1 MDVLPDML
9 DLNELW
15 TPVLVAPP
23 DTRVVMMPTHSP
35 SGGSDRHARFK
46 YLLDFCAVGLH
57 LRRICSYRVLS
68 YLVLCCLIW
77 YGLVSSCLIAPCLV
91 VSDIVLSYTVSDLV
105 G

>member
-9 DLNELW
+9 DLNVLR
-15 TPVLVAPP
+15 TPVLVAPR
-23 DTRVVMMPTHSP
+23 DKRVVMIPTHIP

-68 YLVLCCLIW
+68 YRVLCCPIW
-77 YGLVSSCLIAPCLV
+77 YGLVLSCLIAPCLV

-105 G
+105 

>member
-9 DLNELW
+9 DLNVLR
-15 TPVLVAPP
+15 TSVLVAPP
-23 DTRVVMMPTHSP
+23 DKRICMIPTPSP

-68 YLVLCCLIW
+68 YRVLCCPIW
-77 YGLVSSCLIAPCLV
+77 YGLVLSCLIAPCLV

-105 G
+105 